1 MAKSELM
8 KVNRDYKLIGYTVL
22 FTVVLL
28 WVLSRIGCGSNHGSN
43 SPIIAK
49 TDTVT
54 KLITRTDTALKLVY
68 VDRPV
73 PVKVIRYKTD
83 SFSYPVMIESIAQT
97 CLDTVLYSD
106 SIRQAGKF
114 KAVIND
120 TITNN
125 GIVGRSVYFAD
136 LTPIENKTVTNSV
149 IKKPP
154 LVKVY
159 LGVIGTIPL
168 TNIGLQRFDAGIA
181 SSFVFVDRYAV
192 DLNYQLFGMQVQ
204 LGFKAKISFKK

>member
-1 MAKSELM
+1 MTL
-8 KVNRDYKLIGYTVL
+8 NRDIKIAAITVVFTVL
-22 FTVVLL
+22 LIWLL
-28 WVLSRIGCGSNHGSN
+28 SQIGCGGKRASN
-43 SPIIAK
+43 SPVIAK

-54 KLITRTDTALKLVY
+54 KLITRTDTSLKLVY

-83 SFSYPVMIESIAQT
+83 SFSYPVMVESMAQT

-125 GIVGRSVYFAD
+125 GIIGRSVYFAD
-136 LTPIENKTVTNSV
+136 LTPIESKTVTNTLV
-149 IKKPP
+149 KKPP

-159 LGVIGTIPL
+159 LGAIGTVPL
-168 TNIGLQRFDAGIA
+168 TNIGLHRFDAGIA
-181 SSFVFVDRYAV
+181 LSFVFKDRYAV
-192 DLNYQLFGMQVQ
+192 DLNYQVFGMQVQ

>member
-1 MAKSELM
+1 MTL
-8 KVNRDYKLIGYTVL
+8 NRDVKIAAITVVFTVL
-22 FTVVLL
+22 LIWLL
-28 WVLSRIGCGSNHGSN
+28 SQIGCGGKHGSN
-43 SPIIAK
+43 SPAIAK
-49 TDTVT
+49 TDTIT
-54 KLITRTDTALKLVY
+54 HYITRTDTALKLVY
-68 VDRPV
+68 LDRPV

-83 SFSYPVMIESIAQT
+83 SFSYPIMVESIAQT

-125 GIVGRSVYFAD
+125 GIIGRSVYFAD
-136 LTPIENKTVTNSV
+136 LTPIESKTVTNTLV
-149 IKKPP
+149 KKPP

-159 LGVIGTIPL
+159 LGAIGTVPL

-192 DLNYQLFGMQVQ
+192 DLNYQVFGMQVQ
-204 LGFKAKISFKK
+204 LGFKAKISFRKNQ